1 MTIPPIG
8 SLPSLPDMGATA
20 NIGAAA
26 PSSAGSASGAT
37 ALGGATGDGGFSA
50 VLGNAIDS
58 LNLAQSTAS
67 TDEVKAAAG
76 QGTLAN
82 TMVAATEA
90 SLDTQVATSVMDK
103 ALSAY
108 TTIANMSF

>member
-1 MTIPPIG
+1 VAIPPIG
-8 SLPSLPDMGATA
+8 ALPALPDLGAISGAGAQSAAGT
-20 NIGAAA
+20 GAAT
-26 PSSAGSASGAT
+26 GAHV
-37 ALGGATGDGGFSA
+37 LGGADGSGFSN

-58 LNLAQSTAS
+58 LNLSQTTAS

-90 SLDTQVATSVMDK
+90 SLDTQVATSVIDK
-103 ALSAY
+103 ALAAY
-108 TTIANMSF
+108 TSIANMSF

>member
-1 MTIPPIG
+1 MPIPPIG
-8 SLPSLPDMGATA
+8 PLPSLPDLGAVT
-20 NIGAAA
+20 GAPASQGADAA
-26 PSSAGSASGAT
+26 SAGNAV
-37 ALGGATGDGGFSA
+37 GGATGGSGFST

-58 LNLAQSTAS
+58 LNLAQTTAS
-67 TDEVKAAAG
+67 TAEVKAAAG

-103 ALSAY
+103 ALAAY
-108 TTIANMSF
+108 TSIANMSF